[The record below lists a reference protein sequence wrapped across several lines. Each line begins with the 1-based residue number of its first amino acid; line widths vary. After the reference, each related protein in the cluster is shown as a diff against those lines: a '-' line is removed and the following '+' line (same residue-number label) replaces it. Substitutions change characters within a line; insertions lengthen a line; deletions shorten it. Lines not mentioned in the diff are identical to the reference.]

1 MWKQKPLAEISLGK
15 QVTMSPV
22 HCSLPDLW
30 MATNHLA
37 MQTEMLDICPFATV
51 PGYAKGQTHS
61 LQTLTHFSLPQ
72 AGLVPTEGM
81 RDHRQHPPG
90 CSALSYSTGCSVP
103 WRRELTIRKVK
114 EQLLNLL
121 SSTPD
126 SQLLPK
132 KRSLARKGKTRN
144 WA

>member
-1 MWKQKPLAEISLGK
+1 METEASCRNIPGEAGDHVSSALLTSRSLDGN
-15 QVTMSPV
+15 
-22 HCSLPDLW
+22 
-30 MATNHLA
+30 NHLA

-51 PGYAKGQTHS
+51 PGYAKGQTHP

-90 CSALSYSTGCSVP
+90 CSALSYSTGCSEP
-103 WRRELTIRKVK
+103 RRRELTIRKVK